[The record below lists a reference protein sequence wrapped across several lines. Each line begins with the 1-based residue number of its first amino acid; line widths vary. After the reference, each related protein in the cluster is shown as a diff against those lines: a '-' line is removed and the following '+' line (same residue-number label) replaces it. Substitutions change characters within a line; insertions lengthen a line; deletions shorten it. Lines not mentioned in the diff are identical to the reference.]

1 MLKYAFKRKKSNL
14 LSTCRNL
21 FKKNVPLRKIVQKHF
36 MLKGAFPL
44 EKSF

>member
-1 MLKYAFKRKKSNL
+1 MLKYAFKRKKVIDYPHVAISL
-14 LSTCRNL
+14 
-21 FKKNVPLRKIVQKHF
+21 KKNVPLRKIVQKHF